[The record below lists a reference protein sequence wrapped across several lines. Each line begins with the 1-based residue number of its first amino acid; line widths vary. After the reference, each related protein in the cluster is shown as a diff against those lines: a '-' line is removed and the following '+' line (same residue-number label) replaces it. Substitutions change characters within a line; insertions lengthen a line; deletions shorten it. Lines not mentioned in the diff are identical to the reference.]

1 MTASIESDLQE
12 LGRQRPE
19 WEPWLAV
26 IQEVLRETAN
36 AQWDGFVP
44 SSIEGGKAG
53 PASGGRHDFV
63 GAGLA
68 APLDGAAVT
77 DRQPERY

>member
-1 MTASIESDLQE
+1 MTASIDSNLQE

-26 IQEVLRETAN
+26 IQEVLSETAN

-44 SSIEGGKAG
+44 AGIEGRESKIPLLAG
-53 PASGGRHDFV
+53 ATKREEWKSKGFICNYAMNEPFHA
-63 GAGLA
+63 
-68 APLDGAAVT
+68 
-77 DRQPERY
+77 